1 MTLSVSI
8 IEDDAQI
15 RAHLVDLITA
25 SNRCNL
31 VGSASNGAEA
41 RVLIA
46 QNKTEV
52 YLVDLGLP
60 DVDGVDLIALIKS
73 SCPTARCLV
82 LSTFGD
88 TKHINRS
95 ILAGASGYVLKDEA
109 NLALIDKIV
118 TVHNGES
125 PISASLVKL
134 LFQQISGQGE
144 KKQSNNTFAQFALAP
159 RELEVMHL
167 LISGFSII
175 KIGDKLC
182 ISSHTVNQ
190 HLRSIYRKLNVHSRA
205 KAVNV
210 AIQNGFLE
218 I

>member
-15 RAHLVDLITA
+15 RAHLVDLINA